1 VMPLGD
7 AAMALDPIAAQGAN
21 LGNKQVCHLAAAIAS
36 DPEAT
41 FDAAWM
47 TRTFE
52 EFWADHGAPTV
63 TLNNTFLEPMTPAG
77 RLLMISQCGSD
88 GLSDTPKQRIADAL
102 FENFVDPRRN
112 TAAFVDTRA
121 ARKLVAELSGHS
133 WGREFLTGVLRVG
146 QGQLRRMF
154 RMAPHPSGSPTRQPG

>member
-1 VMPLGD
+1 LGPTWCLGFEARAGGALDRFGRCTTGAEVVAVARTLIGELMPWDAGWASRVELADPNAWQVGEVTPTVREPVGRLPSGRLVMPIGD
-7 AAMALDPIAAQGAN
+7 AAMALDPIGAQGAN

-36 DPEAT
+36 NPEAT

-77 RLLMISQCGSD
+77 RLLMIS
-88 GLSDTPKQRIADAL
+88 
-102 FENFVDPRRN
+102 
-112 TAAFVDTRA
+112 
-121 ARKLVAELSGHS
+121 
-133 WGREFLTGVLRVG
+133 
-146 QGQLRRMF
+146 
-154 RMAPHPSGSPTRQPG
+154 